1 MGENTVKIGMISL
14 GCPKNQVDAELMLAR
29 VNNGGFKLVQEPG
42 LADIVIINTCGF
54 IESAKAEAIEEIMEM
69 IRLKEEKTIKHII
82 VTGCLAE
89 RYREQLAEE
98 FPEIDGV
105 LGLAKNGN
113 IVEAINTVLLD
124 KRVIAFGEKGEHE
137 MDGERLVTTLP
148 FYAYLRVADG
158 CNNNC
163 SYCAIPMI
171 RGKFRSKTM
180 ESLIKEANTLADGG
194 VKELILVAQD
204 TTRYGQ
210 DLYGKIRLTEL
221 LDELCKIEK
230 LHWIR
235 LLYCYP
241 ERMTDELIETIASQ
255 PKIVKYIEIPI
266 QHCNKRVLR
275 SMHRPGDADG
285 LRTLFKKLRERIPNV
300 TLRTTV
306 IAGMPGETEE
316 EFTELA
322 EFLDE
327 IKFDRL
333 GAFAYSQEED
343 TAAADYPDQL
353 DDETKERR
361 AEIIMEQQMNRMVEA
376 NTAKIGQEIEVLC
389 EGFDRYADCFF
400 GRSAADAPDIDA
412 KIFFT
417 HKDKKP
423 HQGDFVTVK
432 INDVMDLDL
441 LGEMV

>member
-423 HQGDFVTVK
+423 RQGEFVTVK

>member
-241 ERMTDELIETIASQ
+241 ERMTDELIKTIASQ

-423 HQGDFVTVK
+423 RQGEFVTVK

>member
-376 NTAKIGQEIEVLC
+376 NTAKIGQEIEALC

>member
-1 MGENTVKIGMISL
+1 MISL